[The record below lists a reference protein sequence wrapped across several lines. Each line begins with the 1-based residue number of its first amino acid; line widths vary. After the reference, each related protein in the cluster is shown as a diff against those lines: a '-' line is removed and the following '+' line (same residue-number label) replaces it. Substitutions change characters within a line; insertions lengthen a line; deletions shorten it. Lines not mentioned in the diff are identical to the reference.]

1 METLNFST
9 QINAPAEITWQT
21 MLDDS
26 SYREWASVFG
36 PGSYFEGSWLPGSEI
51 TFLADS
57 APDEPI
63 GGMVGVIAEHRPHE
77 FVSIEYTGIVLNGE
91 VDTSS
96 DMAQK
101 VTGTHENYS
110 FAEADGVTTVT
121 VDIDVDEEY
130 AEMFREEWPRALAKL
145 RELAEA
151 AAAVRG

>member
-9 QINAPAEITWQT
+9 QINAPAEIAWQT

-26 SYREWASVFG
+26 TYREWASVFG
-36 PGSYFEGSWLPGSEI
+36 SGSYFEGSWLPGSEI
-51 TFLADS
+51 IFLADS

-96 DMAQK
+96 EMAQK

-110 FAEADGVTTVT
+110 FVEADGVTTVT